1 MFYTDYRRLFII
13 NWRCFSML
21 FRQAIDEFVLYLQIE
36 KNYSLN
42 TVDGYAYDLR
52 CFENFLIQHGYSV
65 KLNEI
70 TKTHVRRFVQHQ
82 ITKENVKPRTIY
94 RRISCLKSFS
104 KYCVKENLIDNDFMI
119 GIDTPKT
126 DSKLP
131 TYMSLLELQKLFRF
145 LEQDNS
151 RMAMRNHL
159 LFKLLAT
166 TGMRRSE
173 IVEITWEQIDLS
185 NNTIRI
191 YGKGKKERLLP
202 LHPMVVP
209 LIKSYMESLEEYQLH
224 PSQPV
229 FLNKNGKKLNPR
241 GLHKIFKEILQ
252 KAGLPPTRFSIH
264 HLRHTF
270 ATLLIQENKENVDL
284 RTVQELLG
292 HESLVTTQVYTHVD
306 FEQKK
311 KAIETFNIF

>member
-1 MFYTDYRRLFII
+1 M
-13 NWRCFSML
+13 
-21 FRQAIDEFVLYLQIE
+21 
-36 KNYSLN
+36 
-42 TVDGYAYDLR
+42 
-52 CFENFLIQHGYSV
+52 
-65 KLNEI
+65 
-70 TKTHVRRFVQHQ
+70 
-82 ITKENVKPRTIY
+82 
-94 RRISCLKSFS
+94 
-104 KYCVKENLIDNDFMI
+104 
-119 GIDTPKT
+119 
-126 DSKLP
+126 
-131 TYMSLLELQKLFRF
+131 
-145 LEQDNS
+145 
-151 RMAMRNHL
+151 
-159 LFKLLAT
+159 
-166 TGMRRSE
+166 
-173 IVEITWEQIDLS
+173 
-185 NNTIRI
+185 RI

-252 KAGLPPTRFSIH
+252 KAGLPPQRFSLH

>member
-1 MFYTDYRRLFII
+1 
-13 NWRCFSML
+13 ML
-21 FRQAIDEFVLYLQIE
+21 FRQAIDEFLLYLQIE

-65 KLNEI
+65 QLNDI
-70 TKTHVRRFVQHQ
+70 TKTHVRRFIQHQ

-94 RRISCLKSFS
+94 
-104 KYCVKENLIDNDFMI
+104 ENLIDNDFMI

-209 LIKSYMESLEEYQLH
+209 LMKSYMGSLEEYQLH

-229 FLNKNGKKLNPR
+229 FLNKNGKKMNPR

-252 KAGLPPTRFSIH
+252 KAGLPPQRFSLH

-292 HESLVTTQVYTHVD
+292 HESLVTTQVYTHID

>member
-1 MFYTDYRRLFII
+1 
-13 NWRCFSML
+13 ML
-21 FRQAIDEFVLYLQIE
+21 FRQAIDEFLLYLQIE

-65 KLNEI
+65 QLNDI
-70 TKTHVRRFVQHQ
+70 TKTHVRRFIQHQ

-94 RRISCLKSFS
+94 
-104 KYCVKENLIDNDFMI
+104 ENLIDNDFMI

-126 DSKLP
+126 DSKLT

-209 LIKSYMESLEEYQLH
+209 LMKSYMGSLEEYQLH

-229 FLNKNGKKLNPR
+229 FLNKNGKKMNPR

-252 KAGLPPTRFSIH
+252 KAGLPPQRFSLH

-292 HESLVTTQVYTHVD
+292 HESLVTTQVYTHID

>member
-1 MFYTDYRRLFII
+1 
-13 NWRCFSML
+13 
-21 FRQAIDEFVLYLQIE
+21 
-36 KNYSLN
+36 
-42 TVDGYAYDLR
+42 
-52 CFENFLIQHGYSV
+52 
-65 KLNEI
+65 
-70 TKTHVRRFVQHQ
+70 
-82 ITKENVKPRTIY
+82 
-94 RRISCLKSFS
+94 
-104 KYCVKENLIDNDFMI
+104 MI

-209 LIKSYMESLEEYQLH
+209 LMKSYMGSLEEYQLH

-229 FLNKNGKKLNPR
+229 FLNKNGKKMNPR

-252 KAGLPPTRFSIH
+252 KAGLPPQRFSLH

-292 HESLVTTQVYTHVD
+292 H
-306 FEQKK
+306 
-311 KAIETFNIF
+311 